1 MIPQSYGC
9 VYSFGSVQDSQE
21 FEETEK
27 ILKHRFWTEI
37 YEGAKM
43 FYFSGVVNGKYLKNE
58 VNQLTLYIGRAKVS
72 FFVSFQVARIY
83 QVSIMTKQILLV
95 TSSE

>member
-9 VYSFGSVQDSQE
+9 VYSFGSVQDSQN
-21 FEETEK
+21 
-27 ILKHRFWTEI
+27 LRKHRFWTEI

-83 QVSIMTKQILLV
+83 QFSIMTKQNLLV